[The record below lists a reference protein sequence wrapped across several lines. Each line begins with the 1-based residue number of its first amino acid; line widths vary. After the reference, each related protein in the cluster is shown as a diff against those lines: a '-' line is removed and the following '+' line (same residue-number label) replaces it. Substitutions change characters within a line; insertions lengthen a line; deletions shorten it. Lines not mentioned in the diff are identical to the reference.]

1 MDNLKCLSDHVSAHA
16 SVDFIDACETLRKE
30 LLKSM
35 KIAKKFK
42 EELKLANLEKEELIV
57 RLDESNKKNEFL
69 RNQISSQDEKMKSLE
84 QELVE
89 SKAKIENLTN
99 TKPAVDNRSVS
110 VSLKPKTEKVYIP
123 PFKRN
128 NKEKTYFARLDK
140 GKSSNV
146 DAEISKPESKPTV
159 REHNKSVFVPT
170 CHLCG
175 VVGHIRPNCSL
186 LRQKPKSETRFVV
199 RNTDVPKFVPVCHFC
214 GIHGHIR
221 PNCHKLKFKHSV
233 FQSRICDDISPA
245 ISPYKLFHILLKNL
259 SLLACERNLQDF
271 SLSQKI
277 GVIPQIHSASHGF
290 SPTKPKTRARWVR
303 KDSLR

>member
-1 MDNLKCLSDHVSAHA
+1 MNNLKCLSDYVSAHV
-16 SVDFIDACETLRKE
+16 SIDLIDACETLHRE

-42 EELKLANLEKEELIV
+42 EELKLANLEKEELVI
-57 RLDESNKKNEFL
+57 RLDESNKKNKFL

-89 SKAKIENLTN
+89 SKVKIEKLTS
-99 TKPAVDNRSVS
+99 TKLVVDNRSVS
-110 VSLKPKTEKVYIP
+110 ISLKPKIEKVYIP

-140 GKSSNV
+140 GKNSDV
-146 DAEISKPESKPTV
+146 DADVSKPISKPTV
-159 REHNKSVFVPT
+159 REHNKSVFMPT

-186 LRQKPKSETRFVV
+186 LRQKPKSETRFAV
-199 RNTDVPKFVPVCHFC
+199 RNSDVPKFVPVCHFC
-214 GIHGHIR
+214 GASGHIR
-221 PNCHKLKFKHSV
+221 SNRHKLKFKHSV

-245 ISPYKLFHILLKNL
+245 ICPYKLFHIFLKKFEL
-259 SLLACERNLQDF
+259 VSL
-271 SLSQKI
+271 
-277 GVIPQIHSASHGF
+277 
-290 SPTKPKTRARWVR
+290 
-303 KDSLR
+303 